1 MTPEFF
7 NIDSAT
13 SYATE
18 ANLMK
23 ALEKLGFAD
32 KRPMVVRNRAGR
44 YTAIFSLSHAGI
56 NGGGYIGI
64 FAAEGFKTFS

>member
-1 MTPEFF
+1 MSF
-7 NIDSAT
+7 NDIDTAK

-18 ANLMK
+18 ANLIK

-44 YTAIFSLSHAGI
+44 YTAIFSLSHSGI
-56 NGGGYIGI
+56 DGGYIAV
-64 FAAEGFKTFS
+64 FASAGFKTYP